1 MAENLNSYGGVVGAV
16 AVTAVS
22 PMPPPTG
29 TFVHA
34 QDAGMLGQVKMT
46 PVSNVVF
53 QNSSNVMVGGG
64 GGETPFYTSNT
75 TDSSMCDS
83 AGLTPQVD
91 TISVTTAQSQS
102 SGVFSVDGMM
112 NTGAPAAATLPVTSN
127 VKKTSFQ
134 ITSVTVDSS
143 ASNDGGD
150 DSADDL
156 DESHTEDSSDV
167 ATGNA
172 VTNVIIHGL
181 IYNFEV
187 NCWKRNMEYL
197 YEKSIAQALCSLDS
211 LESILGLV

>member
-1 MAENLNSYGGVVGAV
+1 MAENLNSFGGVVGTV

-22 PMPPPTG
+22 PMPPTTG

-53 QNSSNVMVGGG
+53 QNSSNAMVGGG
-64 GGETPFYTSNT
+64 GGETPYYTSNT
-75 TDSSMCDS
+75 TDSSTCDS
-83 AGLTPQVD
+83 AGVTQQQVD

-102 SGVFSVDGMM
+102 SGVVSDGMM

-181 IYNFEV
+181 LYNFEV
-187 NCWKRNMEYL
+187 NCWKRNEHKY
-197 YEKSIAQALCSLDS
+197 CTGSL
-211 LESILGLV
+211 LA